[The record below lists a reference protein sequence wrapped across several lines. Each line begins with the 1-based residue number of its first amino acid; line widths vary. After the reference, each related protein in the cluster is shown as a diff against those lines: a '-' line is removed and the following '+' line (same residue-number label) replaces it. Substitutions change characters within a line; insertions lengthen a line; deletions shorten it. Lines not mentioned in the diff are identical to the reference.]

1 MENLELKYEDA
12 IKEFEEIV
20 SKLSSE
26 NISFD
31 DSLKMF
37 KRGEVLA
44 KFLKEKLEDYSG
56 KIFEIKRNISGEIIE
71 EEMEWKYLNFLAN
84 V

>member
-71 EEMEWKYLNFLAN
+71 EEME
-84 V
+84 